1 MKDTLF
7 LCCTLVLVAYLP
19 AHAQTGDLTAYRPQ
33 HGTGYFPF
41 ARTAVPEA
49 IEEHRA
55 HGAGIRINGT
65 GEADPAGEDDLIELA
80 VERASSDAT
89 FVLERS
95 DSALSVWRTREKVA
109 QTAIAFTGSR
119 SESLA
124 FGAGTQITLWV
135 EWTGIAPAFPSLS
148 LLTPSDVVV
157 DRIVFHAFTGLV
169 VALGGEN
176 QVPQLP
182 LNANHGTY
190 RVATALYELG
200 WDAIMRDEDEVS
212 RDGSGNVYDDI
223 VNALQTRSVE
233 ELAIFGYSHG
243 GGSTYDLCN
252 RLDANRAAIGTF
264 SINFTSY
271 VDGIEND
278 STIDTDMELRRPP
291 TTNFHANHYQSGSFH
306 DLFLDGGPV
315 DDSEPPPRGLDVE
328 TVTWGRDATHSEI
341 DDFEEVRNFI
351 QEALQ
356 DRVRR

>member
-1 MKDTLF
+1 
-7 LCCTLVLVAYLP
+7 
-19 AHAQTGDLTAYRPQ
+19 
-33 HGTGYFPF
+33 
-41 ARTAVPEA
+41 
-49 IEEHRA
+49 
-55 HGAGIRINGT
+55 
-65 GEADPAGEDDLIELA
+65 
-80 VERASSDAT
+80 
-89 FVLERS
+89 
-95 DSALSVWRTREKVA
+95 
-109 QTAIAFTGSR
+109 
-119 SESLA
+119 
-124 FGAGTQITLWV
+124 
-135 EWTGIAPAFPSLS
+135 
-148 LLTPSDVVV
+148 
-157 DRIVFHAFTGLV
+157 
-169 VALGGEN
+169 
-176 QVPQLP
+176 
-182 LNANHGTY
+182 
-190 RVATALYELG
+190 
-200 WDAIMRDEDEVS
+200 MRDEDEVS

-351 QEALQ
+351 QAVGSQRSAAGVGYGGKREEDP
-356 DRVRR
+356 DRQEEPGASPPPEMNAKCRCG